1 MLSVGQSSQYF
12 CLSLFGCGGDKF
24 QVGRNVLQKHG
35 TSQGGEE
42 HRVQLLA
49 PHRIAP
55 ESDRMSENIVK
66 MLLKL
71 QQAQCHDHC
80 PGQAVPCP
88 PLSGADPFLN
98 PQLPPR
104 HSSMPFPRALSLSQ
118 RAELSAVRSCSCRGA
133 SLQPPLLWAEQ
144 TRGPQLLLICLPL

>member
-12 CLSLFGCGGDKF
+12 CLSFFGCGGDKF
-24 QVGRNVLQKHG
+24 QVGRNVLQKHR

-104 HSSMPFPRALSLSQ
+104 QLHAIPLGLVAVTESRAQCCEELQLPWGLPSASSAL
-118 RAELSAVRSCSCRGA
+118 G
-133 SLQPPLLWAEQ
+133 
-144 TRGPQLLLICLPL
+144 